1 MPLLLLACAAA
12 AAVMGGLRWY
22 AADSPVSASF
32 AYDASAFAV
41 TPDDVAAALGGPL
54 TDSEQQAIRA
64 RSRVEIEQA
73 FTGLRVR
80 FVDGQRAFWR
90 IRVVSSVVP
99 RTLSG
104 RAMLSAA
111 GASYPLGPLGGGGF
125 LNFTT
130 LALKAV
136 LYRPPGTSRDEL
148 VAAIGRGI
156 GHSAVHEF
164 THLML
169 VADSR
174 HSGDE
179 TTYEYESADRM
190 SQYYGQL
197 RWADARPLLEQRLGA
212 RR

>member
-1 MPLLLLACAAA
+1 MPLLLVACAAA
-12 AAVMGGLRWY
+12 VAVMGGLRWY
-22 AADSPVSASF
+22 AAESPVSASLI
-32 AYDASAFAV
+32 YDASAFAA

-54 TDSEQQAIRA
+54 TDNEQQTIRA
-64 RSRVEIEQA
+64 WSRVEVEQA
-73 FTGLRVR
+73 FAGLRVR
-80 FVDGQRAFWR
+80 FVDDRRAFWR

-99 RTLSG
+99 RTLTG
-104 RAMLSAA
+104 RATLSAA
-111 GASYPLGPLGGGGF
+111 GASYALGPLGGGGF

-136 LYRPPGTSRDEL
+136 LYRPPGTSREDL

-156 GHSAVHEF
+156 GRSAVHEF

-169 VADSR
+169 GPDSR
-174 HSGDE
+174 HSGDDG
-179 TTYEYESADRM
+179 TYEYESADRR

-197 RWADARPLLEQRLGA
+197 RWADARPLLERRLGA